1 MRQWQVQR
9 LQQIP
14 AIVYRAEEPK
24 MKIEK
29 VPTIISV
36 ETRFP
41 IFEAIIGP
49 GLVHECIAWKG
60 GREQFYIMWRFR
72 RDRRVNEAL
81 LRLYPGRAFAADM
94 VVMRL
99 GSRGLIVGFNQP
111 KIKRQARLAVLS

>member
-1 MRQWQVQR
+1 
-9 LQQIP
+9 
-14 AIVYRAEEPK
+14 

-29 VPTIISV
+29 VPTIVSV
-36 ETRFP
+36 ENRFP
-41 IFEAIIGP
+41 IFEALISP

-81 LRLYPGRAFAADM
+81 LRLYPDRAFAADM

-99 GSRGLIVGFNQP
+99 GARGLIVGFSQP